1 MAAHRERAST
11 ELATNRYFDRNFGV
25 EAVKL
30 LPGQY
35 FVTQADMVLV
45 TVLGSCV
52 AACLRDPLTG
62 TGGMNHFMLPDAG
75 GDADDPSSTSAHYGV
90 YAMELL
96 INELTKA
103 GATRSRLEAK
113 LFGGGNV
120 LQGLDHAAVGGRNA
134 AFALSFLKVEQIA
147 LRAQDLLDDFPR
159 KVYFFPSNGKVLVKR
174 LRTLA
179 NDTVLKRER
188 EYESRIRNAR
198 GSSEAELSSD
208 TSPP

>member
-1 MAAHRERAST
+1 MAARREAASS
-11 ELATNRYFDRNFGV
+11 ELATNRYFDRSFGV

-30 LPGQY
+30 LPGQF

-62 TGGMNHFMLPDAG
+62 IGGMNHFMLPDAG
-75 GDADDPSSTSAHYGV
+75 GDADNPLSTSARYGV

-103 GATRSRLEAK
+103 GAMRSRLEAK

-159 KVYFFPSNGKVLVKR
+159 KIYFFPRNGKVLVKR

-188 EYESRIRNAR
+188 DYESQIGTTG
-198 GSSEAELSSD
+198 GSGEVELFS
-208 TSPP
+208 